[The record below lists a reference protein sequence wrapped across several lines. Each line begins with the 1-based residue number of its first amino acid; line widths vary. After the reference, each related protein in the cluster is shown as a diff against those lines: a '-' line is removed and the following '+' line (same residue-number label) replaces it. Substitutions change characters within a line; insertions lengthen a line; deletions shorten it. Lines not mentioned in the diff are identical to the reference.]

1 MDWKRKIA
9 PDHTD
14 QAYREAVSRLRTM
27 LSPRP
32 QSRSSILGSP
42 IKTIDKPHISA
53 LESPEMAK
61 KGMSNSIRSMLLK
74 DSTPTPSILNN
85 NPSNIYSSVGYK
97 PPPPI
102 TSDYAT
108 DREDDLFGFIEKQG
122 EYITQLEKETK
133 YCRDEL
139 STMLEKVREVISENE
154 ALHEQQKKDIITS
167 MIKQLDEKTP
177 SLETPR
183 QSGTGKKSN
192 LSGAGS
198 SNVIL
203 ESRVAEMDAQLSQA
217 RRSLRLAQEE
227 ILDLRKGKLKELTE
241 GGGGA
246 QPSDSAVLA
255 TNPYAHCELHRDEID
270 RISREK
276 NDLVET
282 LTKLKSMMNEL
293 KDRETDAAKKVKSS
307 VEIIEHM
314 RVEKDQS
321 DMETGRLKEE
331 LDRYQK
337 RVREMIQDHTRKL
350 HEEKL
355 QVERKYRQELD
366 HLSSEMTQELD
377 SLTRARIDLERQ
389 KRVETDLRRELEQK
403 HATIEDLRQEMQIK
417 MGHLQK
423 ELTHALSQKSTVEQ
437 DLINSRLNAEKMER
451 DGKQDAM
458 RLQAEINA
466 LRKRLEQSDV
476 ELVKSQDMVAK
487 MNESLSQYN
496 REASLAKLR
505 LEDHL
510 TGDPSMQD
518 KNVMGLIQD
527 MEEKHS
533 RDMTELEQLLQVQN
547 NLLDKL
553 RGECKV
559 LTDKLEDTHRNY
571 KEELMSGLQS
581 CVASFRNE
589 PTVAP
594 GGIPPL
600 ESDSNPDIQK
610 LEQQLEDFLKN
621 QTALVEEL
629 IVILQEMNES
639 ISSDDT
645 KEAKKSESEVEKKE
659 EDDDKTGQ
667 EVSEFAD
674 DNPKTEQS
682 DEVSEKK
689 EEEKKEED
697 GKVKEDDKKDDEK
710 KENEN
715 DDKKDEEEKSK
726 DSDSDKKQDGEE
738 GKENDSTASET
749 PAPKEKESTD
759 EKSAKTEAKDDDDD
773 FKTVSETDLKFK
785 VMEMNSQLQNWAKRI
800 ESIIE
805 RFSNSS
811 PNKVDS

>member
-571 KEELMSGLQS
+571 KKERAVLDKERSKLAQANDVAHNKCSELEQRVQFYQTSHDQMTSRL
-581 CVASFRNE
+581 
-589 PTVAP
+589 
-594 GGIPPL
+594 
-600 ESDSNPDIQK
+600 QK
-610 LEQQLEDFLKN
+610 LEQ
-621 QTALVEEL
+621 
-629 IVILQEMNES
+629 
-639 ISSDDT
+639 
-645 KEAKKSESEVEKKE
+645 
-659 EDDDKTGQ
+659 DDKARSDRIFQ
-667 EVSEFAD
+667 LLS
-674 DNPKTEQS
+674 KQS
-682 DEVSEKK
+682 
-689 EEEKKEED
+689 
-697 GKVKEDDKKDDEK
+697 GLL
-710 KENEN
+710 KENQN
-715 DDKKDEEEKSK
+715 L
-726 DSDSDKKQDGEE
+726 QGEV
-738 GKENDSTASET
+738 ASLRN
-749 PAPKEKESTD
+749 KL
-759 EKSAKTEAKDDDDD
+759 TEAHQQQ
-773 FKTVSETDLKFK
+773 S
-785 VMEMNSQLQNWAKRI
+785 SG
-800 ESIIE
+800 
-805 RFSNSS
+805 SNNRSLM
-811 PNKVDS
+811 